1 MNVNKTP
8 CKKNPINPMTYLE
21 VKFVLDQFM
30 NIPAF
35 ALPMR
40 SLFVRGLDGK
50 PIEVACLVDLDVFD
64 QRLKFL
70 KGE

>member
-1 MNVNKTP
+1 
-8 CKKNPINPMTYLE
+8 MTYLE
-21 VKFVLDQFM
+21 VEFVLDQFM

-40 SLFVRGLDGK
+40 SFFVRGLDGK
-50 PIEVACLVDLDVFD
+50 PIEVASLVDLDVLD
-64 QRLKFL
+64 QGLKFL